1 MTKNSTLIFC
11 ATNAHS
17 LNKGALKDRMYLKQL
32 EISQRKYQFIFSVKR
47 QIKAEKMKL
56 FRTVQNSLELLGYI
70 RNHGGYCNCA
80 FSIRQL
86 RATGIFTVSIISN
99 LTFTFHLEMDEEY
112 MDSFYILTSAFL
124 IFTSYMVTISE
135 MTKLFDYI
143 DSLEKV
149 YENSKFYCNK
159 IY

>member
-1 MTKNSTLIFC
+1 
-11 ATNAHS
+11 
-17 LNKGALKDRMYLKQL
+17 MYLKQL

-70 RNHGGYCNCA
+70 RNHGGYCDYA

-99 LTFTFHLEMDEEY
+99 LTFAFHLEMDEEY
-112 MDSFYILTSAFL
+112 MDTFYILTSAFL
-124 IFTSYMVTISE
+124 IFTSYMVTISK

-149 YENSKFYCNK
+149 YKNSKFYCNK